1 MSAQPVLSVDYLPL
15 CPLASHDGAWWAN
28 VLGIGLFADAPSRF
42 QAPGVPVA
50 EVLAPPLGDTG
61 ALCEVWRTA
70 APLRAGEFGPIRYR
84 ASPHVLFGCITGS
97 EQPAADGQ
105 ARAATPLQAA
115 TRNAYAE
122 IFKALDALGFNH
134 LIRVWN
140 YFADIN
146 AETHGAERYRQFNRA
161 RHDAFRDNRRAI
173 EHQVPAACALGSPA
187 GGPLV
192 IYFLAS
198 PIEARPL
205 ENPRQVS
212 AFHYPEQYGPRPPTF
227 SRATIAHELLGGPLL
242 ISGTASIV
250 GHETRHPGNA
260 RAQTRETLANIEALI
275 EEANQATGTAR
286 YRLDRLQFKV
296 YVREPRDLP
305 VIRAEMNAALGPAAR
320 VIYVQADV
328 CRSELLLEIEAAS
341 TGPDLFRD

>member
-1 MSAQPVLSVDYLPL
+1 MSAQPALSVDYLPL

-28 VLGIGLFADAPSRF
+28 VLGVGLFADSPSRF
-42 QAPGVPVA
+42 EAPGVPVA
-50 EVLAPPLGDTG
+50 QVLAPPLGDSG
-61 ALCEVWRTA
+61 AVCEVWRYA
-70 APLRAGEFGPIRYR
+70 APLHAGEFGPIRYR
-84 ASPHVLFGCITGS
+84 ASPHVLFGCITAT
-97 EQPAADGQ
+97 ERPAARSQ
-105 ARAATPLQAA
+105 ERAATPLQAA
-115 TRNAYAE
+115 TRHAYAE
-122 IFKALDALGFNH
+122 IFKALDALGYAH

-161 RHDAFRDNRRAI
+161 RQDAFRDNSRAI
-173 EHQVPAACALGSPA
+173 EHSVPAACALGSPA

-212 AFHYPEQYGPRPPTF
+212 AFHYPAKYGPRPPTF

-250 GHETRHPGNA
+250 GHESVHAGDA

-275 EEANQATGTAR
+275 EEANHATGTAR
-286 YRLDRLQFKV
+286 YRMDGLQFKV
-296 YVREPRDLP
+296 YVRDPRDLQ
-305 VIRAEMNAALGPAAR
+305 VIRAEMIAALGPSAR
-320 VIYVQADV
+320 IIYVQADV

-341 TGPDLFRD
+341 TAPDLSRD